1 MSERQTSLLDMAY
14 RCFHRTGVPS
24 FLRTPFKCRRQWV
37 SSFLLDNEPFNNY
50 EEHRKK
56 MQNFSVPEYFNF
68 ARDVVDFWG
77 SDGSPKSASSP
88 ALWWIDDQGQEKKF
102 NFQQISSL
110 SKRLA
115 NVLVNH
121 CGLQKGDTLIV
132 ILPRIPEWWIIY
144 IAAIR
149 AGIIVS
155 SGTTQLRPKDIELR
169 LKSSGANCIITD
181 SSSVQNVEKVISNC
195 AGVQSKIY
203 IGQKSDTLPG
213 WKNYKEL
220 MDKSTEEFETINS
233 RSDEPMTLYFTSGT
247 TGAPKMAEHTHGSLG
262 FGHFVT
268 ARYMLDVFH
277 HDVVWNIS
285 DTGWAKAGYSSLFAT
300 WLRGACV
307 FAHQTNRFDAGAFLE
322 ILDRNRAISLF
333 CVPPTAL
340 RLIVK
345 ENLSKYTHLRNVKCL
360 SAGEPVNPEL
370 LEEWQEGTGGG
381 HVYEAYGQSETV
393 FLCGTYP
400 CIKIKPGSMG
410 KAAPGID
417 LEIVDEEGNILPNN
431 VEGNVGLKVKP
442 HRPVGLFTKYMD
454 DEKRTQSVYQGDFY
468 MTGDKAVRDDDGYF
482 WFLGRADDIILTAGY
497 RIGPFEVESALI
509 EHPAVLE
516 SAVVSSPD
524 PVRGEIVKAF
534 VIRTEK
540 YKTRDEGELRKELQ
554 EHVKSTTAPYKYPRK
569 IDFVEELPKTVSGKI
584 RRVELRNREWGRE

>member
-1 MSERQTSLLDMAY
+1 MIDERYFGCFKCGTKSLVAKVTMVH
-14 RCFHRTGVPS
+14 RCFQRCGILSV
-24 FLRTPFKCRRQWV
+24 LRSSFKCRKQ
-37 SSFLLDNEPFNNY
+37 SITTFLVDNEPFDNY
-50 EEHRKK
+50 EEHRRK
-56 MQNFSVPEYFNF
+56 MQNFGVPQYFNF

-77 SDGSPKSASSP
+77 SQQSPKSASSP
-88 ALWWIDDQGQEKKF
+88 ALWWIDDEGREKKF

-115 NVLVNH
+115 NVLINH
-121 CGLQKGDTLIV
+121 CGLQRGDTLIV

-149 AGIIVS
+149 AGLVVS

-169 LKSSGANCIITD
+169 LKSSRAKCIITD
-181 SSSVQNVEKVISNC
+181 SSSVQNVEQVVNLC
-195 AGVQSKIY
+195 EGVQSKIY

-213 WKNYKEL
+213 WKNYEEL
-220 MDKSTEEFETINS
+220 MGKSTEEFETVNS

-262 FGHFVT
+262 FGHYIT
-268 ARYMLDVFH
+268 ARYMLDVSH
-277 HDVVWNIS
+277 NDVVWNIS

-307 FAHQTNRFDAGAFLE
+307 FAHQTNKFDAGAFLE
-322 ILDRNRAISLF
+322 ILDRIRDISCF

-345 ENLSKYTHLRNVKCL
+345 ENLSKYTHLRNIKCL

-381 HVYEAYGQSETV
+381 TVYEAYGQSETV

-431 VEGNVGLKVKP
+431 VEGNVGLRVKP
-442 HRPVGLFTKYMD
+442 HQPVGLFTRYVD
-454 DEKRTQSVYQGDFY
+454 DEKRTLSVFQGDFY
-468 MTGDKAVRDDDGYF
+468 MTGDKAIRDDEDYF
-482 WFLGRADDIILTAGY
+482 WFVGRADDIILTAGY

-524 PVRGEIVKAF
+524 AVRG
-534 VIRTEK
+534 R
-540 YKTRDEGELRKELQ
+540 L
-554 EHVKSTTAPYKYPRK
+554 
-569 IDFVEELPKTVSGKI
+569 
-584 RRVELRNREWGRE
+584 